1 VAEIILDHITKR
13 FPDGALAVDNISMDI
28 ADGEFVIL
36 VGPSGCGKSTTLNM
50 IAGLED
56 ITSGELRIGG
66 QVVNNK
72 TPKDR
77 DIAMVF
83 QSYALYPHMTVRENM
98 GFALKL
104 AKTPKATIDEKVEE
118 AARILDLTQH
128 LDRRPANLSGGQRQR
143 VAMGRA
149 IVRDPSVFLMDEP
162 LSNLDAKLRVQM
174 RTEVSR
180 IQRRLGTTTVYV
192 THDQTEA
199 MTLGDRVAVMR
210 TGVLQQVGSPKELYE
225 RPVNLFVAGFIGSP
239 AMNFMSGT
247 LEDGKLRTSLG
258 DFRLSDRLRREVESS
273 GSGRDV
279 IVGLRPENFED
290 AALVSAENRPNG
302 IDFQATIDVLESMGS
317 DVYVYFTKDIG
328 GGGVDAAELE
338 ELAKDSGRADT
349 GASGDTVVA
358 RLDAATRIREG
369 HQADLWVDARAM
381 HVFDPATGRNL
392 SVAVAD
398 GGSVSA
404 ASSAP
409 AATGAASS
417 QQPPGQAGPA
427 EAVSGDA
434 GTADAGTAQA
444 PPSEPAPTGAPSS
457 GAPSSGAA
465 SSEPASGG
473 AVPGDAGATRAVPG
487 EQPAPGG
494 EVT

>member
-1 VAEIILDHITKR
+1 VADIVLEHITKR
-13 FPDGALAVDNISMDI
+13 YPDGALAVNDFNLDI
-28 ADGEFVIL
+28 RDGEFVIL

-66 QVVNNK
+66 RVVNNA

-104 AKTPKATIDEKVEE
+104 AKTPRDVINSKVEE

-128 LDRRPANLSGGQRQR
+128 LDRKPANLSGGQRQR

-149 IVRDPSVFLMDEP
+149 IVRDPKVFLMDEP

-174 RTEVSR
+174 RTQVSR

-199 MTLGDRVAVMR
+199 MTLGDRVVVMR
-210 TGVLQQVGSPKELYE
+210 GGVVQQVGTPQELYD

-239 AMNFMSGT
+239 AMNFMAGT
-247 LEDGKLRTSLG
+247 LEEGSLRTSLG
-258 DFRLSDRLRREVESS
+258 DFPVSDRLRRELASAKS
-273 GSGRDV
+273 ARQV

-290 AALVSAENRPNG
+290 AALVPAQDREKGLTFGAS
-302 IDFQATIDVLESMGS
+302 IDVLESMGS
-317 DVYVYFTKDIG
+317 DVYVYFTGDRDTT
-328 GGGVDAAELE
+328 VSAAELE
-338 ELAKDSGRADT
+338 EIARDSGQADT

-358 RLDAATRIREG
+358 RLSAATSVREG
-369 HQADLWVDARAM
+369 GEAQLWADARAL

-392 SVAVAD
+392 SL
-398 GGSVSA
+398 G
-404 ASSAP
+404 
-409 AATGAASS
+409 ATGGEAA
-417 QQPPGQAGPA
+417 A
-427 EAVSGDA
+427 
-434 GTADAGTAQA
+434 
-444 PPSEPAPTGAPSS
+444 APS
-457 GAPSSGAA
+457 A
-465 SSEPASGG
+465 
-473 AVPGDAGATRAVPG
+473 
-487 EQPAPGG
+487 QPAP
-494 EVT
+494 